1 MLISNTMMTAYYLGW
16 KIILLR
22 KSKNLSFSGTY
33 KYYLILLP
41 VLFLISNV
49 FSKEI
54 IIEPGE
60 NAHERL
66 QEAMILM
73 EEGDTLLIKS
83 GYYSFEDGLSLDI
96 DGVTVIGEGMDKTIL
111 DFKNQQSGAQGLLV
125 TSNKVTLKDFAILDA
140 KGDALKVIGAMGI
153 NMINLR
159 TEWTGGPKST
169 NGAYGFY
176 PVESE
181 DVLIDGCVAI
191 GASDAG
197 IYVGQSKNIIVRN
210 SIAQYN
216 VAGIEI
222 ENSYYADVYNNL
234 ASHNTGGI
242 LIFDLPDLPQQG
254 GHHIRVFEN
263 QSIDNDT
270 DNFAPEGNIV
280 GEVPRGT
287 GIIIMANSDVEVF
300 NNLLSGNGTVNLSI
314 VSYSDETDD
323 PNYYPHPKR
332 IQVHNNTYG
341 PAGFDPDINT
351 GELAKTLFEI
361 SNGNMPDIFWDG
373 VAPLSQLIFGQ
384 PEEEKLIISEDPDVT
399 FLTISAIKYMMGF
412 SNSTLTDIDEFQGV
426 INPLQPIDIDG
437 I

>member
-1 MLISNTMMTAYYLGW
+1 ML
-16 KIILLR
+16 
-22 KSKNLSFSGTY
+22 FSAH
-33 KYYLILLP
+33 
-41 VLFLISNV
+41 FQA
-49 FSKEI
+49 KEI
-54 IIEPGE
+54 IISPSE
-60 NAHERL
+60 NAQEDL
-66 QEAMILM
+66 QEALILM
-73 EEGDTLLIKS
+73 SEGDTLLIKS
-83 GYYSFEDGLSLDI
+83 GYYLFEDGLSLDV
-96 DGVTVIGEGMDKTIL
+96 DDVTVIGEGMDETIL
-111 DFKNQQSGAQGLLV
+111 DFKNQQSGAQGFLV
-125 TSNKVTLKDFAILDA
+125 TSNGVTLKDFAILDA
-140 KGDALKVIGAMGI
+140 KGDALKVIGSKGI

-254 GHHIRVFEN
+254 GHHIRVFDN
-263 QSIDNDT
+263 KSVDNDT

-300 NNLLSGNGTVNLSI
+300 NNVMSGNGTVNLSI

-323 PNYYPHPKR
+323 PNYYPHPRR
-332 IQVHNNTYG
+332 IQIHNNTYG
-341 PAGFDPDINT
+341 PGGFDPDVGT
-351 GELAKTLFEI
+351 GDLAKALFEI
-361 SNGNMPDIFWDG
+361 SDGNMPDIFWDG
-373 VAPLSQLIFGQ
+373 VVPISQMIFGQ
-384 PEEEKLIISEDPDVT
+384 PNEDKLKVDENNEVS
-399 FLTISAIKYMMGF
+399 FLTISPIKYMLGF
-412 SNSTLTDIDEFQGV
+412 SNPIRTEKKEFNGV
-426 INPLQPIDIDG
+426 INPLEPIVIDG

>member
-1 MLISNTMMTAYYLGW
+1 MKKLNIFCIS
-16 KIILLR
+16 IISVLLL
-22 KSKNLSFSGTY
+22 N
-33 KYYLILLP
+33 I
-41 VLFLISNV
+41 NA
-49 FSKEI
+49 KEI
-54 IIEPGE
+54 FIEPGL

-73 EEGDTLLIKS
+73 QEGDILTIKS
-83 GYYSFEDGLSLDI
+83 GYYSFEDGLSLDV
-96 DGVTVIGEGMDKTIL
+96 DKVTVRGEGMDNTIL
-111 DFKNQQSGAQGLLV
+111 DFKNQKSGAQGLLV
-125 TSNKVTLKDFAILDA
+125 TSNEVILENFSIMDA
-140 KGDALKVIGAMGI
+140 KGDALKVIGSKGI
-153 NMINLR
+153 SMLNLK

-222 ENSYYADVYNNL
+222 ENSYYADVYDNL
-234 ASHNTGGI
+234 ASHNTAGI
-242 LIFDLPDLPQQG
+242 LVFDLPDLPQQG
-254 GHHIRVFEN
+254 GHHIRVFDNEAIN
-263 QSIDNDT
+263 NDT

-300 NNLLSGNGTVNLSI
+300 NNLMSGNGTVNLSI
-314 VSYSDETDD
+314 VSYGDETDD
-323 PNYYPHPKR
+323 QNYYPHPKR

-341 PAGFDPDINT
+341 PSGFDPDLET
-351 GELAKTLFEI
+351 GDLAKALYEI
-361 SNGNMPDIFWDG
+361 SEGNMPDVFWDG
-373 VAPLSQLIFGQ
+373 IIPLSQMILGQ
-384 PEEEKLIISEDPDVT
+384 PNDEKLILSEENSTT
-399 FLTISAIKYMMGF
+399 FLTISPIKYMLGF
-412 SNSTLTDIDEFQGV
+412 SSPVRTDMKEFEGEIIPLEPISINSFW
-426 INPLQPIDIDG
+426 
-437 I
+437 

>member
-1 MLISNTMMTAYYLGW
+1 ML
-16 KIILLR
+16 
-22 KSKNLSFSGTY
+22 FSAH
-33 KYYLILLP
+33 
-41 VLFLISNV
+41 FQA
-49 FSKEI
+49 KEI
-54 IIEPGE
+54 IIGPGE
-60 NAHERL
+60 NAQEDL
-66 QEAMILM
+66 QEALILM
-73 EEGDTLLIKS
+73 SEGDTLLIKS
-83 GYYSFEDGLSLDI
+83 GYYLFEDGLSLDV
-96 DGVTVIGEGMDKTIL
+96 DDVTVIGEGMNETVL
-111 DFKNQQSGAQGLLV
+111 DFKNQQSGAQGFLV
-125 TSNKVTLKDFAILDA
+125 TSNGVTLKDFAILDA
-140 KGDALKVIGAMGI
+140 KGDALKVIGSKGI

-254 GHHIRVFEN
+254 GHHIRVFDN
-263 QSIDNDT
+263 KSVDNDT

-300 NNLLSGNGTVNLSI
+300 NNVMSGNGTVNLSI

-323 PNYYPHPKR
+323 PNYYPHPRR
-332 IQVHNNTYG
+332 IQIHNNTYG
-341 PAGFDPDINT
+341 PGGFDPDVET
-351 GELAKTLFEI
+351 GDLAKALFEI
-361 SNGNMPDIFWDG
+361 SEGNMPDIFWDG
-373 VAPLSQLIFGQ
+373 VVPVSQMIFGQ
-384 PEEEKLIISEDPDVT
+384 PNEDKLKVDENNEVS
-399 FLTISAIKYMMGF
+399 FLTISPIKYMLGF
-412 SNSTLTDIDEFQGV
+412 SNPIRTEKKEFNGV
-426 INPLQPIDIDG
+426 INPLEPIVIDG

>member
-1 MLISNTMMTAYYLGW
+1 MIFALFVYSIS
-16 KIILLR
+16 
-22 KSKNLSFSGTY
+22 
-33 KYYLILLP
+33 
-41 VLFLISNV
+41 LFA
-49 FSKEI
+49 KEI
-54 IIEPGE
+54 VIEPGE
-60 NAHERL
+60 DAQERL

-73 EEGDTLLIKS
+73 SEGDTLLIKE
-83 GYYSFEDGLSLDI
+83 GYYNFEDGLSLDVN
-96 DGVTVIGEGMDKTIL
+96 GVMVIGEGMDKTIL

-125 TSNKVTLKDFAILDA
+125 TSDKVTLKDFAILDA
-140 KGDALKVIGAMGI
+140 KGDALKVIGAKGI
-153 NMINLR
+153 NMINLK

-263 QSIDNDT
+263 RSIDNDT

-300 NNLLSGNGTVNLSI
+300 NNLMSGNGTVNLSI

-341 PAGFDPDINT
+341 PGGFDPDINT
-351 GELAKTLFEI
+351 GDLAKTLFEI

-373 VAPLSQLIFGQ
+373 VAPLSQMIFGQ
-384 PEEEKLIISEDPDVT
+384 PDDEKLIISEDSEVS
-399 FLTISAIKYMMGF
+399 FLTISAVKYMMGF
-412 SNSTLTDIDEFQGV
+412 SNPIRTNKEEFKGV
-426 INPLQPIDIDG
+426 INPLEPINIDG